1 MKKRD
6 FLKLTGITTTG
17 LAIAPSLILSC
28 KDEAEKKQT
37 TEVTESVAAAL
48 FELPQLSY
56 SYDAFTDVIDAQT
69 MEIHHTKHHQG
80 YTNNL
85 NKALSENNISGKT
98 IDEILKM
105 KDLPT
110 AIRNNGGGYY
120 NHCLYWD
127 ILKPGGSMPEGLK
140 SQIVDKFGSTEAL
153 ENEIKAAGAKQF
165 GSGWAWL
172 CQDSDKQ
179 LFITSTANQ
188 DNPLMSFEEKQGH
201 PILGID
207 VWEHAYYLK
216 YQNKRGDYLNNIFSI
231 INWEVVASKMI

>member
-17 LAIAPSLILSC
+17 LAFAPSILFSC
-28 KDEAEKKQT
+28 KDKDAKD
-37 TEVTESVAAAL
+37 TELEIAESVVITT
-48 FELPQLSY
+48 FELPKLAY

-69 MEIHHTKHHQG
+69 MEIHHSKHHQG

-85 NKALSENNISGKT
+85 NAALTDNNISGKT
-98 IDEILKM
+98 IEDILKM
-105 KDLPT
+105 ENLPT
-110 AIRNNGGGYY
+110 AIRNNGGGFY

-127 ILKPGGSMPEGLK
+127 ILKPGGSMPENLQNQIIAGFGSVEAMENELK
-140 SQIVDKFGSTEAL
+140 S
-153 ENEIKAAGAKQF
+153 AGAKQF

-172 CQDSDKQ
+172 CQDTDKQ

-188 DNPLMSFEEKQGH
+188 DNPLMGFEEKQGH

>member
-1 MKKRD
+1 MRKRD

-17 LAIAPSLILSC
+17 LAIAPSILLSC
-28 KDEAEKKQT
+28 RDKEGNNQT
-37 TEVTESVAAAL
+37 PISAKSAVAAS
-48 FELPQLSY
+48 FELPKLAY
-56 SYDAFTDVIDAQT
+56 GYDAFTDVIDAQT
-69 MEIHHTKHHQG
+69 MEIHHSKHHQG

-85 NKALSENNISGKT
+85 NNALAENNISGKT
-98 IDEILKM
+98 IEEILKM
-105 KDLPT
+105 NDLPT
-110 AIRNNGGGYY
+110 SIRNNGGGYY

-127 ILKPGGSMPEGLK
+127 ILKPGGAMPEGLGT
-140 SQIVDKFGSTEAL
+140 QITSAFGSAEAM
-153 ENEIKAAGAKQF
+153 ENQLKDAGAKQF

-172 CQDSDKQ
+172 CQDTDKQ

-188 DNPLMSFEEKQGH
+188 DNPLMTFESKQGH

>member
-17 LAIAPSLILSC
+17 FAIAPSLLLSC
-28 KDEAEKKQT
+28 KDKTDEKMVPENVNNT
-37 TEVTESVAAAL
+37 TATT
-48 FELPQLSY
+48 FELPKLTY
-56 SYDAFTDVIDAQT
+56 NYDAFTDVIDAQT
-69 MEIHHTKHHQG
+69 MEIHYSKHHQG

-85 NKALSENNISGKT
+85 NNALTENNISGKT
-98 IDEILKM
+98 IEEILKM

-120 NHCLYWD
+120 NHCLYWEV
-127 ILKPGGSMPEGLK
+127 LKPGGIMPKGLTDKITNTFGSLEAMETELK
-140 SQIVDKFGSTEAL
+140 S
-153 ENEIKAAGAKQF
+153 AGAKQF

-172 CQDSDKQ
+172 CQDTDKQ

-188 DNPLMSFEEKQGH
+188 DNPLMSFEEKQGR

-216 YQNKRGDYLNNIFSI
+216 YQNKRADYLNNIFSI

>member
-1 MKKRD
+1 
-6 FLKLTGITTTG
+6 
-17 LAIAPSLILSC
+17 
-28 KDEAEKKQT
+28 
-37 TEVTESVAAAL
+37 
-48 FELPQLSY
+48 
-56 SYDAFTDVIDAQT
+56 
-69 MEIHHTKHHQG
+69 
-80 YTNNL
+80 
-85 NKALSENNISGKT
+85 
-98 IDEILKM
+98 
-105 KDLPT
+105 
-110 AIRNNGGGYY
+110 
-120 NHCLYWD
+120 
-127 ILKPGGSMPEGLK
+127 MPEDLK